1 MGASRGFGI
10 PDNHHSLLVG
20 LWNTVGVVRNSSPVL
35 VGRTAELAW
44 LGRCL
49 RDAAEGALTVAVLL
63 GEAGVGKSRCLR
75 RFAEDAVAGGTVVL
89 RGACPPLAG
98 GEAPYA
104 PLVDALLRARR
115 QAPDWLADLPPAL
128 ARLVPELAGPGAQSV
143 ETGRMAVS
151 TVGQLGAAVLELCER
166 ITASA
171 PLVLA
176 MEDVHW
182 SDRSTRDLL
191 TWLVR
196 VGDELPLLLV
206 VTLRTDELDPD
217 HEIWHWLAKLG
228 HECPVERVEL
238 SRLTRAEH
246 DALLAALIG
255 RPPDPVLAERVW
267 RRSEGNPLFA
277 EELLATSSGTDDEL
291 PATVRDTTLSRLAA
305 LPEDAQWLVRIAAVA
320 ASSDNRVPHDLL
332 HAVLAP
338 DSPAE
343 TVAAARAAVRQHVLR
358 PGGVD
363 AYSFWH
369 ALIREAVDGDL
380 LPVERRRLHAAI
392 ATALTG
398 ASGTADD
405 RVAFHW
411 YAAGDLRQALTAAIT
426 AGGAAG
432 NAFGY
437 HEAVAFYER
446 ALRLWP
452 QVADAPALTG
462 IALPELYARAAEA
475 RLLGH
480 NDERAV
486 ELARTGLSLTAREST
501 TTGWLHAIIAR
512 AKWAITGDSRTA
524 LAEYRAGLAAVPDS
538 DANRAHM
545 LSGVARFLY
554 LQGRPAEAVL
564 IARQARELAEV
575 FDDPWTRASAEVTEG
590 TCLARLADP
599 GAGTALLEAG
609 RAGARRIGDG
619 ETLARSYINLADIHQ
634 RQGHLSEA
642 VDEEITAMATLSRFG
657 LDHSIRPAAA
667 ASAAMLLVQMGRFDQ
682 AHQYIEEALSRS
694 AGNFLIWAASAQATI
709 ALAQGRDDD
718 AMRTL
723 VDLRERATATD
734 EPQFVVPVYELD
746 TELAL
751 WQGDT
756 DRARTVTVTGLARLS
771 HCRSHLLVRQCWLG
785 VRAEADSTGGNCTRA
800 AALVATAEDHL
811 AADTTGVIGR
821 IYLDLARAEITRLT
835 DAPHP
840 GPWEQAAQALTEM
853 GAVYLACY
861 PQWQAIQAHL
871 AIRDRATATDRLHA
885 LHHAATE
892 MGATRY
898 VELTA
903 ELARRAR
910 LRLGLSPASSTQSG
924 LPNNHGLTP
933 REVEVLAL
941 LVAGRTNREIAA
953 TLFISQHTAGV
964 HVSHILAKL
973 AVRTRTE
980 AAAAAHRLG
989 LSRR

>member
-1 MGASRGFGI
+1 M
-10 PDNHHSLLVG
+10 
-20 LWNTVGVVRNSSPVL
+20 L
-35 VGRTAELAW
+35 VGRTVELAR
-44 LGRCL
+44 LGQCL
-49 RDAAEGALTVAVLL
+49 RHAAEGALTVAVLL
-63 GEAGVGKSRCLR
+63 GEAGVGKTRCLR

-98 GEAPYA
+98 DEAPYA
-104 PLVDALLRARR
+104 PLVDALFRARR
-115 QAPDWLADLPPAL
+115 QAPAWLVDPPPAL

-143 ETGRMAVS
+143 RTGWMAAS
-151 TVGQLGAAVLELCER
+151 TVGRLGAAVLELCER

-196 VGDELPLLLV
+196 VGDELPLFV
-206 VTLRTDELDPD
+206 VITLRTDELDPD
-217 HEIWHWLAKLG
+217 HEIWRWLAELS
-228 HECPVERVEL
+228 HERPVERVEL
-238 SRLTRAEH
+238 PRLARAEH

-255 RPPDPVLAERVW
+255 EPPDPVLAERVW

-277 EELLATSSGTDDEL
+277 EELLATSTGADDEL
-291 PATVRDTTLSRLAA
+291 PTSVRDTTLSRLAV
-305 LPEDAQWLVRIAAVA
+305 LPEDARRLVRIAAVA

-338 DSPAE
+338 GSPAR
-343 TVAAARAAVRQHVLR
+343 TVDAARAAVRQHLLR
-358 PGGVD
+358 PECAD
-363 AYSFWH
+363 AYSFRH
-369 ALIREAVDGDL
+369 ALIREAVNSDL

-392 ATALTG
+392 ATTLTG
-398 ASGTADD
+398 TPGTADD

-411 YAAGDLRQALTAAIT
+411 YAAGDCRQALTAAIT
-426 AGGAAG
+426 AGAAAG

-462 IALPELYARAAEA
+462 IALPELHARAAEA
-475 RLLGH
+475 HLLAH
-480 NDERAV
+480 NDERTM

-501 TTGWLHAIIAR
+501 TTGRLHAIIAR

-524 LAEYRAGLAAVPDS
+524 LAEYRAGLAAMPDL

-545 LSGVARFLY
+545 LSGVARFLF
-554 LQGRPAEAVL
+554 LQSRPAEAVS
-564 IARQARELAEV
+564 IARQARELAEA
-575 FDDPWTRASAEVTEG
+575 FDDPWTQASAEVTEG

-599 GAGTALLEAG
+599 GAGTALVEAG
-609 RAGARRIGDG
+609 RARARRIGDG

-634 RQGHLSEA
+634 QQGHLSEA

-657 LDHSIRPAAA
+657 LDDSIRPAAA
-667 ASAAMLLVQMGRFDQ
+667 ASAAMLLIQMGRFDQ
-682 AHQYIEEALSRS
+682 ARQYIEEALSRP
-694 AGNFLIWAASAQATI
+694 AGNFLIWAATAQATI

-718 AMRTL
+718 ATRTL
-723 VDLRERATATD
+723 VDLRERTMATD
-734 EPQFVVPVYELD
+734 EPQFVAPVYELD

-751 WQGDT
+751 WQGDV
-756 DRARTVTVTGLARLS
+756 DRARTVTVAGLARLS

-785 VRAEADSTGGNCTRA
+785 ARAEADSASGNPTRA

-811 AADTTGVIGR
+811 VADTTSALGR
-821 IYLDLARAEITRLT
+821 IHLDLARAETTRLT
-835 DAPHP
+835 GAHHP
-840 GPWEQAAQALTEM
+840 GPWEQAAQALTDM
-853 GAVYLACY
+853 GAVYLAFY

-871 AIRDRATATDRLHA
+871 AIRDRATATDRLRA
-885 LHHAATE
+885 LHHAAAE

-898 VELTA
+898 VALTA

-910 LRLGLSPASSTQSG
+910 LRLVLSPASSSQSG
-924 LPNNHGLTP
+924 APNNHGLTP

-941 LVAGRTNREIAA
+941 LVAGQTNREIAE

-989 LSRR
+989 LTN